1 MKCVDDELRR
11 RLLAEGRSVREVANI
26 CGITEKG
33 LRSWMH
39 SNHITLRKPHVALD
53 ETRVRELFN
62 AGVTFVRMAEEFDV
76 SAQTVAQFCR
86 DHGMRRLRPHTR
98 GQESAQLDRDR
109 EARAANMRGIAADN
123 KRAREAGLSYGKWR
137 RKYG

>member
-1 MKCVDDELRR
+1 MKCVNDELRR
-11 RLLAEGRSVREVANI
+11 RLLAEGYSAREVANI

-53 ETRVRELFN
+53 ERRVRELFD

-98 GQESAQLDRDR
+98 GQEAAQLDRDR

-123 KRAREAGLSYGKWR
+123 KRAREAGLSYGQWR
-137 RKYG
+137 QKYG